1 MVCGFPAAIRVMN
14 GPFARASR
22 ARVRVMTRP
31 FPTFAVAL
39 TAAVLVAAVSAVT
52 AESHWLGDNLVIV
65 GVALLAVGVCL
76 FNWWELWSNR

>member
-1 MVCGFPAAIRVMN
+1 
-14 GPFARASR
+14 
-22 ARVRVMTRP
+22 MTRP

-39 TAAVLVAAVSAVT
+39 TAAVLVAAVTAAT

-65 GVALLAVGVCL
+65 GVASVAVGVCL

>member
-1 MVCGFPAAIRVMN
+1 
-14 GPFARASR
+14 
-22 ARVRVMTRP
+22 MTRP

-39 TAAVLVAAVSAVT
+39 TAAVLVAAVT
-52 AESHWLGDNLVIV
+52 AEGHWLGDNLVIV